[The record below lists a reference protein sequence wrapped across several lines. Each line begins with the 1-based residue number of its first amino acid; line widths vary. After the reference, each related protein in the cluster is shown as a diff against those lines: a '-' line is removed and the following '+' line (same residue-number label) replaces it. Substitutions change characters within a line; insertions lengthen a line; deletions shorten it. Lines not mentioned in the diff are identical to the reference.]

1 MKTRN
6 KIKRI
11 LAGIMAASMAFSLVP
26 TLSYAAQSNEYVDP
40 ADVWIEANGRT
51 NELDVNATTTYET
64 VYCPV
69 CDMETTQLTYRVPEY
84 TKSGETALNRG
95 VNWSDG
101 TMLDG
106 KSKGNV
112 DSGTPGVDAYYTGY
126 HWTKSVCQNCGT
138 INSVDGT
145 DSYSFSKNV
154 YGLNSCDKNF
164 FQDFDNTTY
173 TPYNS
178 KYHTTILKKGQYCQ
192 FCRGT
197 KANATEKNEAHNFDE
212 TVDGELGN
220 QRFHI
225 TGECEDCG
233 YTKNE
238 YAAAKSVVQSYYG
251 KVDGKAHSVTVSD
264 LSEDDVNTSIRYG
277 TEADKCNKTSAPSY
291 TDEGY
296 YPIYYAITYSYGGE
310 SMTENGVSY
319 VWLLSDSNINTSSTE
334 TSHVHDYRYIE
345 TVRPTCTELGYDR
358 FQCSECGA
366 LQKTNYVPAS
376 GHNYDT
382 VVIREASCQQGG
394 LVLHMCKSCGSYYTE
409 NTSMTDHKYA
419 TNNVAAT
426 CAMNGYT
433 EHICIDCGYKYIT
446 DLTPLTKHD
455 YREKVTLPTCK
466 TRGFTTYTCSN
477 CGDIY
482 ISDYTEPIGHEW
494 DNGRTVTNSTCDSE
508 GVIEYH
514 CKRCDEKMIQAI
526 SATGHT
532 PGAAA
537 TCTEPQSCQSCGA
550 ILELPKGHH
559 YSEAVT
565 LPTCTAMGFTT
576 FTCDDCD
583 SSYTADYT
591 DKIAHN
597 YKEVVTE
604 PTCTSMGFTTF
615 ACTECGDEY
624 KSDYTDKKPHN
635 YKAVITP
642 STCTSMGYTT
652 YTCGDCGDSYVADY
666 TDVLEHN
673 YTKKVIEPTC
683 TSQGYTIYTC
693 PDCGKEYIGDEK
705 ESVAHEYTAVVTA
718 PTCTEMGFTTFTCKD
733 CGYSYIADYT
743 DAKGHKMSDWIIDV
757 PPTIE
762 NSGSKHIEC
771 TVCGETF
778 KTEVIPQ
785 LTGKDNSD
793 EDGQSKVGDYSI
805 LVTDKNNKPIF
816 NSEISIDKNDNI
828 TIKLPDDRLLSA
840 EDITTITVTYS
851 ETQQPAK
858 DINIF
863 IADTANNAATG
874 KTDENGQLSVPNTS
888 SSTGN
893 SNGTITDNTNTYV
906 VIAADKN
913 GELIP
918 NCDVTVGE
926 NYSINVALPSGTA
939 FDKDNR
945 ITVTVVTEKGE
956 PVSSLRVQLIGD
968 GDYIENGFT
977 NIKGQVTLPMSNSD
991 ITDDKGN
998 AEVGEINGD
1007 KIYDYIVTVS
1017 DETGLIKDA
1026 LITLVADDNSVLVC
1040 LPEGKVIDYFNR
1052 TTVTVVRSDGTPVED
1067 WKVTVYNKDG
1077 SGIRT
1082 ELTDENGIVIV
1093 PPLSEAP
1100 ISKPTPTPTPD
1111 AEATPLP
1118 GVDTTPTPDTTETPS
1133 TTDTPN
1139 ATDKPN
1145 TTETPTPSDNPSAT
1159 LNPSEPTPTPDIG
1172 DGAVVENKNYNYR
1185 VYVWDNDGAI
1195 TEFGLVKLQDNGS
1208 LEIEL
1213 PSSKTLTADNKVN
1226 IKVINENDGSPIKGI
1241 TVNVTDNA
1249 GDTASDI
1256 TNSNGIAV
1264 VPVSDTDITDANG
1277 NLYNIV
1283 VEDTTAKI
1291 ENAYVEIVDGKI
1303 NITLPETNTLTTSNQ
1318 TTVTVTDKD
1327 GAAVKDMSVT
1337 VTDTN
1342 NNTATKSTDANG
1354 KITVPVKTSSSSG
1367 GGSSSGSSSGSSG
1380 GGGGSSSTSSTSY
1393 TVKVVDKNGK
1403 TVNVTKSV
1411 KDDKI
1416 TLTLPNGTVL
1426 DGSNYY
1432 TITVTNRSGKV
1443 KSDIDVTLKDKKDN
1457 SANGTTDANGQLVLP
1472 ATEHKLY
1479 VVGYNDGEF
1488 KPEGNMTRAE
1498 AAAIFTRNIAE
1509 RKGETITNRK
1519 SSFTDVD
1526 TNLWY
1531 NQYISYLEKYDI
1543 IEGYENGEF
1552 KPEAQ
1557 ITRAEF
1563 ITMCTRFYE
1572 MFDEITSSKKN
1583 IFTDVENN
1591 HWASSYI
1598 YSAVGMN
1605 WIEGYADG
1613 TFKPD
1618 NNITCAEVVAIV
1630 NRVTDRSADTEY
1642 VNKNLSSLNRFADL
1656 TDKSYWAYYDIVEAA
1671 NTHSAV
1677 TSSDSETWVK

>member
-1 MKTRN
+1 
-6 KIKRI
+6 
-11 LAGIMAASMAFSLVP
+11 V
-26 TLSYAAQSNEYVDP
+26 
-40 ADVWIEANGRT
+40 
-51 NELDVNATTTYET
+51 
-64 VYCPV
+64 
-69 CDMETTQLTYRVPEY
+69 
-84 TKSGETALNRG
+84 
-95 VNWSDG
+95 
-101 TMLDG
+101 
-106 KSKGNV
+106 
-112 DSGTPGVDAYYTGY
+112 
-126 HWTKSVCQNCGT
+126 
-138 INSVDGT
+138 
-145 DSYSFSKNV
+145 
-154 YGLNSCDKNF
+154 
-164 FQDFDNTTY
+164 
-173 TPYNS
+173 
-178 KYHTTILKKGQYCQ
+178 
-192 FCRGT
+192 
-197 KANATEKNEAHNFDE
+197 
-212 TVDGELGN
+212 
-220 QRFHI
+220 
-225 TGECEDCG
+225 
-233 YTKNE
+233 
-238 YAAAKSVVQSYYG
+238 
-251 KVDGKAHSVTVSD
+251 
-264 LSEDDVNTSIRYG
+264 
-277 TEADKCNKTSAPSY
+277 
-291 TDEGY
+291 
-296 YPIYYAITYSYGGE
+296 
-310 SMTENGVSY
+310 
-319 VWLLSDSNINTSSTE
+319 
-334 TSHVHDYRYIE
+334 
-345 TVRPTCTELGYDR
+345 
-358 FQCSECGA
+358 
-366 LQKTNYVPAS
+366 
-376 GHNYDT
+376 
-382 VVIREASCQQGG
+382 
-394 LVLHMCKSCGSYYTE
+394 
-409 NTSMTDHKYA
+409 
-419 TNNVAAT
+419 
-426 CAMNGYT
+426 
-433 EHICIDCGYKYIT
+433 
-446 DLTPLTKHD
+446 
-455 YREKVTLPTCK
+455 
-466 TRGFTTYTCSN
+466 
-477 CGDIY
+477 
-482 ISDYTEPIGHEW
+482 
-494 DNGRTVTNSTCDSE
+494 
-508 GVIEYH
+508 
-514 CKRCDEKMIQAI
+514 
-526 SATGHT
+526 
-532 PGAAA
+532 
-537 TCTEPQSCQSCGA
+537 
-550 ILELPKGHH
+550 
-559 YSEAVT
+559 
-565 LPTCTAMGFTT
+565 
-576 FTCDDCD
+576 
-583 SSYTADYT
+583 
-591 DKIAHN
+591 
-597 YKEVVTE
+597 
-604 PTCTSMGFTTF
+604 
-615 ACTECGDEY
+615 
-624 KSDYTDKKPHN
+624 
-635 YKAVITP
+635 
-642 STCTSMGYTT
+642 
-652 YTCGDCGDSYVADY
+652 
-666 TDVLEHN
+666 
-673 YTKKVIEPTC
+673 
-683 TSQGYTIYTC
+683 
-693 PDCGKEYIGDEK
+693 
-705 ESVAHEYTAVVTA
+705 
-718 PTCTEMGFTTFTCKD
+718 
-733 CGYSYIADYT
+733 
-743 DAKGHKMSDWIIDV
+743 
-757 PPTIE
+757 
-762 NSGSKHIEC
+762 
-771 TVCGETF
+771 
-778 KTEVIPQ
+778 
-785 LTGKDNSD
+785 
-793 EDGQSKVGDYSI
+793 
-805 LVTDKNNKPIF
+805 
-816 NSEISIDKNDNI
+816 
-828 TIKLPDDRLLSA
+828 
-840 EDITTITVTYS
+840 
-851 ETQQPAK
+851 
-858 DINIF
+858 
-863 IADTANNAATG
+863 
-874 KTDENGQLSVPNTS
+874 
-888 SSTGN
+888 
-893 SNGTITDNTNTYV
+893 
-906 VIAADKN
+906 
-913 GELIP
+913 
-918 NCDVTVGE
+918 
-926 NYSINVALPSGTA
+926 
-939 FDKDNR
+939 
-945 ITVTVVTEKGE
+945 
-956 PVSSLRVQLIGD
+956 
-968 GDYIENGFT
+968 
-977 NIKGQVTLPMSNSD
+977 
-991 ITDDKGN
+991 
-998 AEVGEINGD
+998 
-1007 KIYDYIVTVS
+1007 
-1017 DETGLIKDA
+1017 
-1026 LITLVADDNSVLVC
+1026 
-1040 LPEGKVIDYFNR
+1040 
-1052 TTVTVVRSDGTPVED
+1052 PVED

-1337 VTDTN
+1337 VTDTI